1 MTFIYARS
9 GIVYLCH
16 RRDHNDL
23 FAELPRKVNGVL
35 CAAGSPVVNRNHQV
49 AAINEGAVSD
59 EHAVAGVDRRQ
70 ALYTV
75 APAEYLVVAALVR
88 IVPPALLTPAGQQRN
103 DEHPEGQGGN
113 FHRC

>member
-49 AAINEGAVSD
+49 AAINEGAVPD

-88 IVPPALLTPAGQQRN
+88 ICLLYTSDAA
-103 DEHPEGQGGN
+103 DD
-113 FHRC
+113 